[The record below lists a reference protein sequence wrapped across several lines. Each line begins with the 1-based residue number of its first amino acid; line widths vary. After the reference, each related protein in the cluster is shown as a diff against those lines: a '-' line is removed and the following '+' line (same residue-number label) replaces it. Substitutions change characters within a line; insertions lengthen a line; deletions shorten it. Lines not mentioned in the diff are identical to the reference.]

1 MAQACWEKKLEC
13 LQRESNL
20 RSFDQYFGCPTTALE
35 ETRGRLVC
43 LVRSMVTNLLPRM
56 CILLKG
62 FVGRLSKVFW
72 EEVGKVEGYDHAFL
86 SCKTQAQLLSTS

>member
-13 LQRESNL
+13 SQWESNL
-20 RSFDQYFGCPTTALE
+20 RSFDLYFGCPNTALE

-43 LVRSMVTNLLPRM
+43 LVRSMVTNLLSRM

-86 SCKTQAQLLSTS
+86 SRKTQAQLSSTS